1 MSSVVVLGH
10 SFIRRLDLSLTG
22 LWTNLG
28 FDPQQLHVLCL
39 SKSGGK
45 IPNIYARGF
54 TDAIQQAKPSVVLL
68 QIGGNDLDCADIER
82 VKDTIVTD
90 LFSIAGWL
98 VHGFDIQRVGF
109 LQLFYRQKTRV
120 TPVSVYNA
128 SVDWVNSTLKQ
139 RCAVSNVCIY
149 WRHKGLKHGVSEN
162 LCRDGVHLS
171 DKGMRK
177 YIYSVRGAALPGV
190 RLAGTG
196 T

>member
-1 MSSVVVLGH
+1 MSSVVVLGR

-22 LWTNLG
+22 SWTNLG

-39 SKSGGK
+39 GKSGGK
-45 IPNIYARGF
+45 IPNIYARVF
-54 TDAIQQAKPSVVLL
+54 TDAI
-68 QIGGNDLDCADIER
+68 R

-90 LFSIAGWL
+90 LFSIGEWL

-109 LQLFYRQKTRV
+109 LQLFYHQKTRV
-120 TPVSVYNA
+120 SPVSVYNA
-128 SVDWVNSTLKQ
+128 SADWVNSTLKQ
-139 RCAVSNVCIY
+139 RCAVSNVCFY
-149 WRHKGLKHGVSEN
+149 WRHKGLKDGVSEN

-177 YIYSVRGAALPGV
+177 YIYSVRGAALHGV
-190 RLAGTG
+190 RLASTS